1 MANRRVLVA
10 ARGPLT
16 HGSVTWKA
24 KQTKVVL
31 PNNVRYFGPSVLR
44 LDEGFT
50 LIASGNGEVK
60 YGVPSFIK

>member
-24 KQTKVVL
+24 KPKKVMSSK
-31 PNNVRYFGPSVLR
+31 NVKFFGPSVLR
-44 LDEGFT
+44 SDEGFT
-50 LIASGNGEVK
+50 LIASGNGKVH